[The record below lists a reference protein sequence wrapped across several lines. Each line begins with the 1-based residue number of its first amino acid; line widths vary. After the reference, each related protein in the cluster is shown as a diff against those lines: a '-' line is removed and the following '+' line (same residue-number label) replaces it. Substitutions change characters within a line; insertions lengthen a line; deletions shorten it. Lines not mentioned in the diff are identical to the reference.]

1 MAVPDQAR
9 GVLPGTDLLLAL
21 RSIRVPGLRA
31 RVISRAGS
39 LDLEPA
45 VVAAITDSA
54 AEALR
59 NTLRHSGVRQAA
71 IRVVRTTGGIDVQ
84 VTDRGRGFDPQSQPA
99 SHGLRSSVTERM
111 ERVGGAAAV
120 DSAPGRGT
128 TVRLTWQ
135 PASPSDASLS
145 EELATRDGSLLA
157 TVGDPRA
164 VVAAATVPF
173 VSYALLW
180 CVVGQALGQPSWLV
194 AWALIYAAVGGF
206 LLLRGSADSH
216 PIGLIALS
224 VLAVGGV
231 AVFVSTTPPEV
242 LSTGLAWPIALA
254 ATSSAVIA
262 PMHSHR
268 WAIALA
274 GTLLLLVGAAAIG
287 GDPADP
293 AAALTGIGPTLM
305 SCVWPALGGMTVRA
319 ALVAVVDREEAIV
332 AEIRDD
338 LARGL
343 VASRRR
349 QSLDERLDHFRSLVE
364 PLLRPIAEGIV
375 DPSDPAVRAE
385 ALVVE
390 EVARGELQFPWLM
403 RPGVVELVRQ
413 ATEDGVELSLTST
426 ANLVETPD
434 AASDLLRA
442 ALAQSVDLAGVTLTV
457 LSERTMVSLV
467 ATLRPGTDGT
477 RVRRRLLATG
487 AQVREVEG
495 VVIAQA
501 MPASEARRE
510 EDADLTDLSAFSS
523 TAADGPEWARW

>member
-1 MAVPDQAR
+1 M
-9 GVLPGTDLLLAL
+9 
-21 RSIRVPGLRA
+21 
-31 RVISRAGS
+31 
-39 LDLEPA
+39 
-45 VVAAITDSA
+45 
-54 AEALR
+54 
-59 NTLRHSGVRQAA
+59 
-71 IRVVRTTGGIDVQ
+71 
-84 VTDRGRGFDPQSQPA
+84 
-99 SHGLRSSVTERM
+99 
-111 ERVGGAAAV
+111 
-120 DSAPGRGT
+120 
-128 TVRLTWQ
+128 
-135 PASPSDASLS
+135 
-145 EELATRDGSLLA
+145 
-157 TVGDPRA
+157 
-164 VVAAATVPF
+164 
-173 VSYALLW
+173 
-180 CVVGQALGQPSWLV
+180 
-194 AWALIYAAVGGF
+194 
-206 LLLRGSADSH
+206 
-216 PIGLIALS
+216 
-224 VLAVGGV
+224 
-231 AVFVSTTPPEV
+231 
-242 LSTGLAWPIALA
+242 
-254 ATSSAVIA
+254 
-262 PMHSHR
+262 
-268 WAIALA
+268 
-274 GTLLLLVGAAAIG
+274 
-287 GDPADP
+287 
-293 AAALTGIGPTLM
+293 
-305 SCVWPALGGMTVRA
+305 RA